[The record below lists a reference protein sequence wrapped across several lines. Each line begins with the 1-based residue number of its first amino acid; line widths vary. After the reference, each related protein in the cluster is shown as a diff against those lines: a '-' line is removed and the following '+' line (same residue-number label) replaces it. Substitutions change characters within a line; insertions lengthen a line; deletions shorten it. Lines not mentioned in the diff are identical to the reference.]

1 MGEKIV
7 KGIGVSEGIRIGKAF
22 IFRHTITSGMERKI
36 SEENVEK
43 EIGRLKYAKESAVAE
58 IDALIGQVG
67 QKLEADKLG
76 VLKGQKDIFRD
87 PAYGPEIERLIQKQ
101 LFSSEMAVKQV
112 TEKFALLFENMKSD
126 YMKERAAD
134 VRDVGNRILSLL
146 SGEKTSGLKDID
158 RPVILVAADLSPTD
172 TVQLDQKFVLGFATQ
187 KGGKTSHAS
196 IFAKSLGIPA
206 VVGLSGLL
214 DSVTDGETIIIDGRQ
229 GFCIVS
235 PGLETVRKYRELEN
249 KELEEQLLLKEYIH
263 KQAFTSD
270 GNRIMVAAN
279 IGSSADA
286 EYAVQQGAESVGLFR
301 TEQLYL
307 SRDTFPSENDQFEEY
322 KKVAQKFSD
331 HEVIVRTLDIGGDKS
346 LSYLKIPK
354 EENPFLGY
362 RAIRLCL
369 DRKDLFMTQLKAIL
383 RASTFGK
390 LAIMFPMISDYDELM
405 AAKSVLN
412 EAKFQ
417 LKSENRSFADN
428 IKVGIMVEIPS
439 AALLADVFAK
449 EVDFFSIGTND
460 LTQYTLAVD
469 RGNEKIS
476 YLYNYFNPG
485 VIRLIKSAADAAHAS
500 GIPIGMCGGMAGD
513 PLAIPLLIGLDLD
526 ELSMVAGAVP
536 KAKSVLNKISKK
548 ECTELAEKS
557 FHMKSAKEIQ
567 KFLAGFYKSRFG
579 S

>member
-76 VLKGQKDIFRD
+76 VLKGQKDILRD

>member
-146 SGEKTSGLKDID
+146 SGEKTSGLKEID

>member
-1 MGEKIV
+1 MEEKIL

-22 IFRHTITSGMERKI
+22 VFQHKAASGLERKI

-43 EIGRLKYAKESAVAE
+43 EVGRLEHAKESAAAE

-67 QKLEADKLG
+67 RRLEADQLG
-76 VLKGQKDIFRD
+76 VLKGQKDILRD
-87 PAYGPEIERLIQKQ
+87 PAYGPEIERLIRKQ
-101 LFSSEMAVKQV
+101 LFSSETAVKQV

-134 VRDVGNRILSLL
+134 VRDVGNRILNLL
-146 SGEKTSGLKDID
+146 SGERTFGLKNLD
-158 RPVILVAADLSPTD
+158 RPVILAAADLSPTD
-172 TVQLDQKFVLGFATQ
+172 TVQLNREFVLGFATQ
-187 KGGKTSHAS
+187 KGGKTSHSS

-214 DSVTDGETIIIDGRQ
+214 DSVTDGETIIVDGRR
-229 GFCIVS
+229 GLCIVA
-235 PGLETVRKYRELEN
+235 PKPETVRKYRELEN
-249 KELEEQLLLKEYIH
+249 KELEERLLLREYIH
-263 KQAFTSD
+263 KQAATGD
-270 GNRIMVAAN
+270 GNRIIVAAN
-279 IGSSADA
+279 IGSAADA
-286 EYAVQQGAESVGLFR
+286 ESAVRQGAEGVGLFR

-307 SRDTFPSENDQFEEY
+307 SRDTFPSENEQFEEY
-322 KKVAQKFSD
+322 KKVAQKFPD
-331 HEVIVRTLDIGGDKS
+331 REVVVRTLDIGGDKS
-346 LSYLKIPK
+346 LGYLKIPK

-383 RASTFGK
+383 RASAFGK

-412 EAKFQ
+412 EAKSQ
-417 LKSENRSFADN
+417 LRSENISFDDP
-428 IKVGIMVEIPS
+428 IKVGMMIEIPS

-476 YLYNYFNPG
+476 CLYNYFNPG
-485 VIRLIKSAADAAHAS
+485 VIRLMKSAADAAHAS
-500 GIPIGMCGGMAGD
+500 GIPIGICGGMAGD
-513 PLAIPLLIGLDLD
+513 PVAIPLLVGLHLD
-526 ELSMVAGAVP
+526 ELSMAAGAVL
-536 KAKSVLNKISKK
+536 KAKSVLSKISGQ
-548 ECTELAEKS
+548 ECAELAGKS
-557 FHMKSAKEIQ
+557 FAMKSAKEIQ
-567 KFLAGFYKSRFG
+567 RLLVDFHDSKFKD
-579 S
+579 